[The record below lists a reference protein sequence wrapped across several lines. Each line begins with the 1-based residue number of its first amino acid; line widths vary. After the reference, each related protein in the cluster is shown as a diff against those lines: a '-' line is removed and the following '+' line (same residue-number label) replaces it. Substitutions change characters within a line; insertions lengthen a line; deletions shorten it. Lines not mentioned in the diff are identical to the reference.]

1 MISKYRY
8 GQLKGC
14 SHMKIGIIVHSQTN
28 NTYSVALKLEEKI
41 KEAGNEVEIEKV
53 SMVGGDRPENKEKIQ
68 LENPPSVDDY
78 DALIFGSPVH
88 AFSLAP
94 AMQVYLEQLPSLEN
108 KKVALFVTK
117 GLRFE
122 WTGGT
127 RAIGQMKKACQSNGG
142 EIAGTGIIVWND
154 QRDKK
159 IAQLVREFS
168 AFF

>member
-1 MISKYRY
+1 
-8 GQLKGC
+8 
-14 SHMKIGIIVHSQTN
+14 MKIGVIIYSQTD
-28 NTYSVALKLEEKI
+28 NTYSVALKLEEKL
-41 KEAGNEVEIEKV
+41 KEAGNEVEIKRV
-53 SMVGGDRPENKEKIQ
+53 NMVGGNKPENKDKIK
-68 LENPPSVDDY
+68 LENPPTIVDY

-127 RAIGQMKKACQSNGG
+127 RAIGQMKKACQSKGG
-142 EIAGTGIIVWND
+142 EIIGTGIIVWNKNK
-154 QRDKK
+154 DKK
-159 IAQLVREFS
+159 IEEVVKNFTVLF
-168 AFF
+168 